1 MDKTR
6 LAKRRFNSEDD
17 MRKFKR
23 QKNFVD
29 RESKRAM
36 RAFYDNLDIRELQD
50 NKVFWR
56 TFGENVSDKVKSK
69 QSITLVKDNNI
80 ISNVP

>member
-50 NKVFWR
+50 NKVF
-56 TFGENVSDKVKSK
+56 
-69 QSITLVKDNNI
+69 
-80 ISNVP
+80 